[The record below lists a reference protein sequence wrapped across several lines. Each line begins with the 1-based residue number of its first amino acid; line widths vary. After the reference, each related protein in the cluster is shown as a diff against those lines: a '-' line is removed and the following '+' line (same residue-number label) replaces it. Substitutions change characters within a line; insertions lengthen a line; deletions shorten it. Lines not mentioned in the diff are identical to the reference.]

1 MRCHVPS
8 NGSRRKDTALA
19 LSDYDK
25 EAIRR
30 HSASLGFDACGFAR
44 AEEVSAEE
52 QLRYAQWIADN
63 RHGPLQY
70 MERYGEV
77 RSNPEKLLEGART
90 VIATALNYYPSRF
103 QPSDAPQFAY
113 YAYGRDYHE
122 VVRTKLWALAAHIK
136 KEHGGDFRV
145 CVDTAPLR
153 ERYWAQQA
161 GIGFVGRNNQLIL
174 PSRGSYFFLGFIIT
188 TLELPADEPCRL
200 NCDGCGRCVAECPA
214 HALDSEGAVDARRCL
229 SCLSIEYRGELPPD
243 LSFGP
248 RVYGCDTCQKVCPH
262 NSAAVACC
270 LDEFAPSSDFLAL
283 NHDTIAQMSPDEFR
297 RLFRNSAVRR
307 ASLEMLKRNLRH
319 CSR

>member
-1 MRCHVPS
+1 MSDLKELIRAE
-8 NGSRRKDTALA
+8 AL
-19 LSDYDK
+19 
-25 EAIRR
+25 R
-30 HSASLGFDACGFAR
+30 LGFDACGFAR
-44 AEEVSAEE
+44 AEVVDAEAR
-52 QLRYAQWIADN
+52 QWYDSWIATGRNHCMD
-63 RHGPLQY
+63 Y
-70 MERYGEV
+70 ASRYSDV
-77 RSNPEKLLEGART
+77 RSDPRLLLHGART
-90 VIATALNYYPSRF
+90 VISLALGYFPAVLQDRDS
-103 QPSDAPQFAY
+103 PQFSF

-174 PSRGSYFFLGFIIT
+174 PGRGSYFFLGFIIT

-200 NCDGCGRCVAECPA
+200 NCDGCGRCVAACPA
-214 HALDSEGAVDARRCL
+214 HALDREGAVDARRCL

-270 LDEFAPSSDFLAL
+270 IDEFAPSSDFLAL
-283 NHDTIAQMSPDEFR
+283 NHDAIAQMSPDEFR

>member
-1 MRCHVPS
+1 M
-8 NGSRRKDTALA
+8 N
-19 LSDYDK
+19 DYK
-25 EAIRR
+25 ELIRTEAAR
-30 HSASLGFDACGFAR
+30 LGFDACGFAR
-44 AEEVSAEE
+44 AEAVDAEA
-52 QLRYAQWIADN
+52 QQRYDRWIAAR
-63 RHGPLQY
+63 RHDCMDY
-70 MERYGEV
+70 ATRYLDV
-77 RSNPEKLLEGART
+77 RSDPRLLLDGAQT
-90 VIATALNYYPSRF
+90 VISLALGYYPAVLQDRES
-103 QPSDAPQFAY
+103 PQFSF

-122 VVRTKLWALAAHIK
+122 VLRERLRALATYV
-136 KEHGGDFRV
+136 KELTGCESRA
-145 CVDTAPLR
+145 CVDTAPIR
-153 ERYWAQQA
+153 EKYWAQRA

-174 PSRGSYFFLGFIIT
+174 PGRGSYFFLGFIIT

-243 LSFGP
+243 LSFGS

-270 LDEFAPSSDFLAL
+270 IDEFAPSSDFLAL
-283 NHDTIAQMSPDEFR
+283 NHDAIAQMSPDEFR